1 MRRHDLP
8 LRYKTTAE
16 RAFQREFRQLEQYVK
31 SQKLREKADAKE
43 KTQREEATQA
53 AQPPNLGF
61 TAPLHMI
68 NAVTGE
74 VRTTPGSPIIHPP
87 WVPKNE
93 RRRSR

>member
-31 SQKLREKADAKE
+31 SQKLSE
-43 KTQREEATQA
+43 KTEAKKNMQKEEAKQA
-53 AQPPNLGF
+53 AEPP
-61 TAPLHMI
+61 
-68 NAVTGE
+68 GE
-74 VRTTPGSPIIHPP
+74 VRTTPGSPMIRPP

-93 RRRSR
+93 RRRSRYRAAPNVPK